1 MLTTYVGKELGGVG
15 GPMAFQEVRTRE
27 EPVGAE
33 QVTSSGIEKTSSSFQ
48 MTKWKYLCKEYKKK
62 QKMGRGDG
70 SLPF

>member
-1 MLTTYVGKELGGVG
+1 MLATYVGKELGGVG
-15 GPMAFQEVRTRE
+15 GPMTAQGVRTRE

-33 QVTSSGIEKTSSSFQ
+33 KVTPSEIETTSSSFQ

-62 QKMGRGDG
+62 QKMDRGGG